1 MPFRFG
7 DFELFPETYE
17 LRHRGARV
25 HVEPRVLEVLAYLAA
40 RQGRLVPKEELIAA
54 LWAGTHVTDSAL
66 ARVVRDARRALGE
79 SGTRD
84 GWIQTVHGRGFRFV
98 GDDSAPQTTA
108 AAAIA
113 PSPAEAAQAAPVPV
127 VAVLR
132 FASAGHAD
140 ADYLA
145 EGIPESLIH
154 ALSRIERVRVLPR
167 QATFRLAPDGDVAEA
182 AAAVGATHVVSGRLL
197 LRGGTLVVRAELADA
212 RDRTLQW
219 GGEVRR
225 ELADLFAVQEAITAE
240 LFGALRLRLTPAERH
255 RLARHPTASQEAYR
269 LYLEGRY
276 HWNQRGESGVRRGLT
291 CFEAARDA
299 DPGFALAEVGV
310 ADALNILGFYEWLP
324 PREAFPRAH
333 VAARRALALAPELPE
348 AHASLAYAL
357 TYFDWDLDAAEAHLR
372 RALALDPRCL
382 PAHHYGYNL
391 MTAAGRFDDA
401 LARWDRAVELAPMW
415 VLLHASRGWIHYY
428 ARRWNDALAAFEV
441 AAAMEP
447 TYALN
452 RLWRGWTLDAMGRGE
467 EAIAELSAITRDGP
481 DIEARGSLAHA
492 LARSGRAAEARAL
505 RAELVAARGSRF
517 VSAYQLAVVDLGLG
531 AVDAALAGLEE
542 ALAERSHMLVFLDH
556 EPRLDPLRGEPRF
569 AELRRQ
575 MGVRGPSGSS
585 GA

>member
-1 MPFRFG
+1 MPVRFG

-17 LRHRGARV
+17 LRHRGERV
-25 HVEPRVLEVLAYLAA
+25 HVEPRVLEVLAYLAE
-40 RQGRLVPKEELIAA
+40 RRGRLVPKEELIAA
-54 LWAGTHVTDSAL
+54 LWAGSHVTDSAL

-79 SGTRD
+79 SGARD
-84 GWIQTVHGRGFRFV
+84 GWIQTVHGRGFRFATAETATP
-98 GDDSAPQTTA
+98 APATA
-108 AAAIA
+108 AAEPA
-113 PSPAEAAQAAPVPV
+113 PERGAATHPV

-132 FASAGHAD
+132 FESAGHAD

-145 EGIPESLIH
+145 EAIPESLVH
-154 ALSRIERVRVLPR
+154 ALSRVERARVLPR
-167 QATFRLAPDGDVAEA
+167 QATFRLAPDGDAAET
-182 AAAVGATHVVSGRLL
+182 AAAVGASHVVSGRVL
-197 LRGGTLVVRAELADA
+197 LRGDTLVVRAELADA
-212 RDRTLQW
+212 RERTLVW

-225 ELADLFAVQEAITAE
+225 ELADLFAVQEAIAAE
-240 LFGALRLRLTPAERH
+240 LFEALRLRLTPAERH
-255 RLARHPTASQEAYR
+255 RLARRPTTSQEAYR

-276 HWNQRGESGVRRGLT
+276 HWNQRAESGVRRGLA

-310 ADALNILGFYEWLP
+310 ADALNILGFYEWMP

-357 TYFDWDLDAAEAHLR
+357 TYFDWDLEAAESHLR

-391 MTAAGRFDDA
+391 MTAAGRFDEA

-415 VLLHASRGWIHYY
+415 VLLHAARGWIHYY
-428 ARRWNDALAAFEV
+428 GRRWDDALAAFEV

-447 TYALN
+447 GYALN
-452 RLWRGWTLDAMGRGE
+452 RLWRGWTLDAMGRCD
-467 EAIAELSAITRDGP
+467 EAIAELSAVTRDGP
-481 DIEARGSLAHA
+481 QIEARGSLAHA
-492 LARSGRAAEARAL
+492 LARAGRTAEARAL
-505 RAELVAARGSRF
+505 RAELEAARGTRF

-531 AVDAALAGLEE
+531 DADAALAGLEE

-569 AELRRQ
+569 ARLRRDL
-575 MGVRGPSGSS
+575 GVRGPSHSP
-585 GA
+585 AA